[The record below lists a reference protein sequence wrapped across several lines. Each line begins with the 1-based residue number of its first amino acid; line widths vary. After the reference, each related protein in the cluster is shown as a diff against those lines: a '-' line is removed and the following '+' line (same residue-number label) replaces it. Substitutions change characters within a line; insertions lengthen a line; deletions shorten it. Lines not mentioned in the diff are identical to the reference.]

1 MNLHEKHCPT
11 CQSTA
16 IKPHMTYTTKAHG
29 SRNLYQCQDCDTYF
43 SDTKHTFLE
52 GLRTPISRIW
62 TVLEARTEGMG
73 LNAATRV
80 FHVGKQTLLE

>member
-1 MNLHEKHCPT
+1 
-11 CQSTA
+11 
-16 IKPHMTYTTKAHG
+16 MTDTTNAHG
-29 SRNLYQCQDCDTYF
+29 SRTLYRCQDCDTYF
-43 SDTKHTFLE
+43 SETKHTFLE